1 VRRASHAGP
10 VLLLA
15 LGLAC
20 GAQAASTG
28 LTISAPLPANALPVP
43 PIPPPPQHPQH
54 GFAPAPVPNLDLQR
68 PLADLLAERPHMEVT
83 PSLMEQQ
90 KDRRHGEGFVPGS
103 AAQYDLD
110 RRFHPSPGINIRVPM
125 QQ

>member
-1 VRRASHAGP
+1 MSHAGP

-28 LTISAPLPANALPVP
+28 LTMSAPLPANALPVP

-68 PLADLLAERPHMEVT
+68 PLADLLAERPHMEVV
-83 PSLMEQQ
+83 PNLFGQR
-90 KDRRHGEGFVPGS
+90 DRRNGEGFVPGS
-103 AAQYDLD
+103 AAQYDPN
-110 RRFHPSPGINIRVPM
+110 RRLIPSPGINIRVPM